1 MRAWVEGIGVMGPGL
16 RGWPM
21 SRTVL
26 AGAEAYRAEP
36 VTIPAS
42 DWLPPTER
50 RRTGTSV
57 RLALA
62 VGREACEHGQHDP
75 RTLATV
81 FTSSSGDGWNAV
93 STLRRSTV
101 SAGFSRS
108 RSRTL

>member
-1 MRAWVEGIGVMGPGL
+1 
-16 RGWPM
+16 
-21 SRTVL
+21 
-26 AGAEAYRAEP
+26 
-36 VTIPAS
+36 
-42 DWLPPTER
+42 
-50 RRTGTSV
+50 V